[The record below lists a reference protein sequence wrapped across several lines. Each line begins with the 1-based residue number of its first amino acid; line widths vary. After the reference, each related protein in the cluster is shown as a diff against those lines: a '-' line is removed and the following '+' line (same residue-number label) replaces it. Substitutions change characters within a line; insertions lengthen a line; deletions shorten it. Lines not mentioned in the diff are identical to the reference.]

1 MGACCGLRHWMGAEG
16 EEEDVGTYAE
26 DGQEDVNQ
34 EVGTTPA
41 LEEDAERREDD
52 GKDDLADVAGGRQ

>member
-1 MGACCGLRHWMGAEG
+1 MGAEG